1 MIPCIR
7 TAGRFKRM
15 TDINKYFYYSVLFLS
30 GLTFSSS
37 SNADKAENQIGVGL
51 MYFDYAEYRDNNE
64 FLDGETGFIPGLILK
79 RKQYNQNIYT
89 EFVGQLYGNII
100 EYDGETQISGIPL
113 KTDSVAIIAD
123 THFKIGMIVEEK
135 HKPYF
140 GLGYRYWYRHILSSK
155 LPSGQSVNPLLEEY
169 NWFYF
174 LVGIEADIFEKNG
187 DKVGFDLR
195 LTKMFNSHMK
205 INYLGYGFFDNT
217 QVNLGDEL
225 GARLALPIQ
234 IKSKNSLLFITP
246 YYEMINIGKSNVVR
260 ATSGGL
266 PTIYVTWEPRSE
278 TRNIG
283 IEITWLW

>member
-1 MIPCIR
+1 
-7 TAGRFKRM
+7 M
-15 TDINKYFYYSVLFLS
+15 TDINKYFIYSVLS
-30 GLTFSSS
+30 GLTFSSAS
-37 SNADKAENQIGVGL
+37 SADKAENQIGVGL

-113 KTDSVAIIAD
+113 KTDSVAIIVD

-140 GLGYRYWYRHILSSK
+140 GLGYRYWYRHILSGK

-169 NWFYF
+169 DWFYF

-205 INYLGYGFFDNT
+205 INYLGYGVFDNT

-225 GARLALPIQ
+225 GARFALPIQ

-266 PTIYVTWEPRSE
+266 PTNYVTWEPRSE
-278 TRNIG
+278 THNIG